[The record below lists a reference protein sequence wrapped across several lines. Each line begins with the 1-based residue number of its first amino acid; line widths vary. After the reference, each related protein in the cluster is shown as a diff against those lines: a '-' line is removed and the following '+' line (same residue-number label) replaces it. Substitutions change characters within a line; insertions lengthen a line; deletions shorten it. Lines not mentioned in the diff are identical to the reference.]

1 MTWPMA
7 AANSLTLASGNFTGL
22 AAGAPITVSDG
33 NNGTT
38 LTASTLPAGDHIVVH
53 AGTGADALNGGAGND
68 VFFAAGKTAMTGG
81 AGADEFAF
89 SAPGSNTVADFTP
102 AAGDQIAF
110 GNAGFALGLSGATA
124 TPKPLPAALFTKNAT
139 GAFTATTQRFA
150 YDTAN
155 GDLFYSAAGTT
166 ATEKLVVT
174 LTGHPDPTGHLFFIS

>member
-1 MTWPMA
+1 
-7 AANSLTLASGNFTGL
+7 
-22 AAGAPITVSDG
+22 
-33 NNGTT
+33 
-38 LTASTLPAGDHIVVH
+38 
-53 AGTGADALNGGAGND
+53 
-68 VFFAAGKTAMTGG
+68 MTGG

-89 SAPGSNTVADFTP
+89 SAPGGNTVADFTP

-139 GAFTATTQRFA
+139 GAFTATSQRFA

-155 GDLFYSAAGTT
+155 GALFYSAAGTT
-166 ATEKLVVT
+166 ATEKLAVT